1 MVPGKKASRS
11 SFRSVSSISAAAEP
25 SSFLHH
31 LPSCVNGNAQPITD
45 FYLFIKE
52 GKLRGK
58 CLKLLPSG
66 LTYYS
71 PTTLLSPFLLYC
83 TFLVS
88 LCITVFMGYCTLYEE
103 KPLSHFHINLPY
115 YTNFKDEQV
124 ICQIGMEVHVF
135 FEKITSTSDKDT
147 VVVMGFNWFTVKLT
161 NYKLCTGHHI

>member
-1 MVPGKKASRS
+1 MASHRTGGQLLISTYSLNRESFGRS
-11 SFRSVSSISAAAEP
+11 ASNFVRVA
-25 SSFLHH
+25 
-31 LPSCVNGNAQPITD
+31 
-45 FYLFIKE
+45 
-52 GKLRGK
+52 
-58 CLKLLPSG
+58 
-66 LTYYS
+66 LTYYTGS
-71 PTTLLSPFLLYC
+71 PTTFLSPFLLYC

-124 ICQIGMEVHVF
+124 ICQIGIAVHAF